1 MNEQDIINRLTRIEA
16 VLDEVVKRLR
26 ADAVKQYPTQPLKPH
41 NWPWGYSTHVGAVG
55 STSVMECPP
64 GAVGSAE
71 NPLIVKDR

>member
-1 MNEQDIINRLTRIEA
+1 MNEQDIINRLTRIEEKM
-16 VLDEVVKRLR
+16 DEILLRLSPTVTVV
-26 ADAVKQYPTQPLKPH
+26 PQPLKPH
-41 NWPWGYSTHVGAVG
+41 NWPWGYPTHVGAVG